1 MIYIGNSNTFKSI
14 LNKEISDT
22 DLTKLYENL
31 VKSDVVNFSIDS
43 VGGGFYPVAVR
54 TQILNAIQHLKRT
67 SKIVILNDGSLHL
80 YKDLTAE
87 GFSDI
92 LLVYGKWKAIKKGQN
107 TRVTVDPSSASR
119 DIMRLVA
126 KSNFKEFQQDTS
138 NIISLQEFID
148 MSDKFDLIIANPP
161 FSVGNKVITKC
172 LDKADQLVVL
182 MPLKEFR
189 TGGLFEHIASITQA
203 DSSVF
208 QEANITKNLSIA
220 LLDSKAP
227 KQFSS
232 KEDFNLQS
240 FDPTL
245 LDFYKLN
252 LSLPQL
258 YKYDGDYIPIT
269 ESRLCPETAFVTELR
284 ACADGVHRTQHN
296 LDYHYNVLRD
306 YNNSNIRQYKGKF
319 ACKAIYFPTKT
330 AKDNF
335 CLFWY
340 KNPLMHKLL
349 KGLNKNGGSFNEAI
363 PRIDFNFCRDYEHLS
378 YEDLLKI
385 MREETFTD

>member
-1 MIYIGNSNTFKSI
+1 MIYIGNSNTFKGI

-31 VKSDVVNFSIDS
+31 VKSDVVNFSINS
-43 VGGGFYPVAVR
+43 VGDGFYPVAVR
-54 TQILNAIQHLKRT
+54 AQILTAIQHFKRD
-67 SKIVILNDGSLHL
+67 SKVVILNDKSLHL
-80 YKDLTAE
+80 YKDLTAG
-87 GFSDI
+87 GFSNI
-92 LLVYGKWKAIKKGQN
+92 LLVYGKWKAVKKGQS
-107 TRVTVDPSSASR
+107 TKVVVDPSTTSR

-138 NIISLQEFID
+138 NIISLQEFMN

-161 FSVGNKVITKC
+161 FSIGNKVITKC

-189 TGGLFEHIASITQA
+189 TGGLFEHITSITQA

-208 QEANITKNLSIA
+208 QDANITKNLSIA

-232 KEDFNLQS
+232 KDDFNLQS
-240 FDPTL
+240 FDPAL

-258 YKYDGDYIPIT
+258 YKYDGDYIPTT

-306 YNNSNIRQYKGKF
+306 YDNSNIRQYRGKF

-340 KNPLMHKLL
+340 SNPLMHKLL

-363 PRIDFNFCRDYEHLS
+363 PRIDFNFSRDYEHLT
-378 YEDLLKI
+378 YEELLRI
-385 MREETFTD
+385 MREELSVD